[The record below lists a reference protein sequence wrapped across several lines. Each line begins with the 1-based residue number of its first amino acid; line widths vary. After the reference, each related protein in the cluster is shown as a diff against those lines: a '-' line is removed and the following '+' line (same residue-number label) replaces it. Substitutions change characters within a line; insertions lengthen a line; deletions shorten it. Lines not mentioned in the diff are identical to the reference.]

1 MVDLSLASSYLP
13 AFVCL
18 AKTLVATAAAL
29 LVLPAGGLP
38 ALAVLLQ
45 MDRLFLN
52 TDYIFDVNA
61 LLSLAVAFAAARH
74 DRTRFGVAT
83 PFATPLAALWG
94 LLMLAQMARPTL
106 RPRAEICAYAG
117 LFVLLS
123 VTHEAQDPLGTA
135 LARATAHTSLT
146 LLHIYWHTATGHE
159 EPLALTATRL
169 GGVMMGNTAVATFTA
184 LAASVALAAK
194 WHANGE
200 GGKGAVAAEAHHPD
214 TNDLE
219 AAAALREIL
228 ASRKEKGGS

>member
-52 TDYIFDVNA
+52 TDFIFDVNA
-61 LLSLAVAFAAARH
+61 LLSLAIAFTAARH

-83 PFATPLAALWG
+83 PFATPLAAAWG

-106 RPRAEICAYAG
+106 RPRTEICAYAG
-117 LFVLLS
+117 LFMLLS
-123 VTHEAQDPLGTA
+123 VTYETQDPLGTA
-135 LARATAHTSLT
+135 LARATAHITLT

-159 EPLALTATRL
+159 EPLTLTATRL

-194 WHANGE
+194 WHASRE
-200 GGKGAVAAEAHHPD
+200 GGGVVAGGDAHTEP
-214 TNDLE
+214 NDLE